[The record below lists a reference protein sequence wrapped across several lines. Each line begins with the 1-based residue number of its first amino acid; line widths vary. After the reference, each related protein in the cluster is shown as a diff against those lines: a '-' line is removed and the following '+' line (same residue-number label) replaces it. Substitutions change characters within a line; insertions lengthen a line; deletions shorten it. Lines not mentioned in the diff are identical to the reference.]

1 MAPRQKRAK
10 KAILAKKNITGRQ
23 LARVSA
29 VNYRETLWSELYP
42 GNRHTVT
49 CLQPAVLASE
59 IALDLAPDQHKRVV
73 WRMDGGAG
81 SDEELCWLLA
91 RHYQLVAKGTSNRRA
106 QALAKQVKRWDAF
119 ENAWL
124 AEIPPY
130 TDFGRPV
137 QVFVKKRLKQD
148 EFVYSYYV
156 STLALPSK
164 ARLMRYYQDRGAAE
178 VEQFRNDKGGLF
190 LEARRKQRFAAQK
203 ALILLTDLAHNLL
216 ADFHRQALADSPF
229 ASFGLKRIVRDLL
242 EMPGTLVF
250 DGSQLKRIDLLASHP
265 HAKSLLICLKRYL

>member
-1 MAPRQKRAK
+1 M
-10 KAILAKKNITGRQ
+10 
-23 LARVSA
+23 ARVSA
-29 VNYRETLWSELYP
+29 VKYRETIWSELYP

-59 IALDLAPDQHKRVV
+59 IALDLAPDQRKRVV

-81 SDEELCWLLA
+81 SDEEIRWLLA
-91 RHYQLVAKGTSNRRA
+91 RHYQIVAKGTSNRRA

-119 ENAWL
+119 EDAWL
-124 AEIPPY
+124 AEITPY
-130 TDFGRPV
+130 ADFGRPV
-137 QVFVKKRLKQD
+137 QVFVKKRYKHG

-164 ARLMRYYQDRGAAE
+164 AHFMRYYQDRGAAE

-190 LEARRKQRFAAQK
+190 LEARRKQSFAAQK

-216 ADFHRQALADSPF
+216 ATFHRQALTNSPF
-229 ASFGLKRIVRDLL
+229 AAFGLKRIVRDLL
-242 EMPGTLVF
+242 EMPGNLVF
-250 DGSQLKRIDLLASHP
+250 AGSQLKRIELLASHP
-265 HAKSLLICLKRYL
+265 HAKSLLICLKNYL